1 MWNKT
6 GERTMRRLISSLI
19 VLVLVSGPFA
29 VATSSARAENGQIA
43 AGVAGGLLG
52 GVLLGGALASRPAY
66 AYPPPVYYAPA
77 PVYVEES
84 ACRIVR
90 QRFWDG
96 YGYRSRRVQVC
107 D

>member
-1 MWNKT
+1 
-6 GERTMRRLISSLI
+6 MRRMFASLVALGLICGSF
-19 VLVLVSGPFA
+19 PFA
-29 VATSSARAENGQIA
+29 LSPAQAENGQIA

-77 PVYVEES
+77 PVYVEEPV
-84 ACRIVR
+84 CRIVR
-90 QRFWDG
+90 ERFWDG